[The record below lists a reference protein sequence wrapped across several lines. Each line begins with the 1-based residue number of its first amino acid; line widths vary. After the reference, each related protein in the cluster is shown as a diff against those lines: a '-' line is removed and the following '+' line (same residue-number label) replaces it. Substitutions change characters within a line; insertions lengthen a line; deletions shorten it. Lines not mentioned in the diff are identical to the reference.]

1 MFDFFKKKKE
11 PVSPYFDFL
20 DKIDDLKKMIPEF
33 DPYDMQTLRQT
44 INTEKFIISKYN
56 EFFDSD
62 LSALSAEE
70 LKAVK
75 SNYELDQDDLAWD
88 LSVYDL
94 MQQILA
100 LAQEGIL
107 QSDIKK
113 RLPDANPQH
122 ITRICKRFEADKV
135 ISREKKGSTYYIT
148 LTKR

>member
-1 MFDFFKKKKE
+1 MFEFFKKKKE

-33 DPYDMQTLRQT
+33 DPYDMQTLRRT
-44 INTEKFIISKYN
+44 INTEKLIIKEHETFLSGNKQSEDYDIVK
-56 EFFDSD
+56 DS
-62 LSALSAEE
+62 
-70 LKAVK
+70 
-75 SNYELDQDDLAWD
+75 LDIEQDRLAWD

-113 RLPDANPQH
+113 RLPEANPQQ

-135 ISREKKGSTYYIT
+135 ISREKKGSSYYIT
-148 LTKR
+148 LPKR

>member
-122 ITRICKRFEADKV
+122 ITRICKRFDADGV
-135 ISREKKGSTYYIT
+135 IKREKKGSSYYIT
-148 LTKR
+148 LP

>member
-88 LSVYDL
+88 LSVYYL

-122 ITRICKRFEADKV
+122 ITRICKRFDADGV
-135 ISREKKGSTYYIT
+135 IKREKKGSSYYIT
-148 LTKR
+148 LP

>member
-1 MFDFFKKKKE
+1 MFEFFKKKKE

-75 SNYELDQDDLAWD
+75 SNYELDQDRLAWD

-113 RLPDANPQH
+113 RLPDANPQQ
-122 ITRICKRFEADKV
+122 ITQICKRFEADKV
-135 ISREKKGSTYYIT
+135 ISREKKGSSYYIT
-148 LTKR
+148 LLKR